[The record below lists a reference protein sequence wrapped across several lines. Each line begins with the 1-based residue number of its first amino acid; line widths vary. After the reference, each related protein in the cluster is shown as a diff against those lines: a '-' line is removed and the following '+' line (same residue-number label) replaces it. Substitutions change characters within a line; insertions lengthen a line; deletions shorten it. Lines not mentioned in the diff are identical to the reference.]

1 MGIHEKCPVSVSF
14 VASHGSD
21 RFLLETIQTMYP
33 ILEEQAD
40 KFAKES
46 TSKNDV
52 SKERSAEMA
61 KEKVGTIFE

>member
-1 MGIHEKCPVSVSF
+1 
-14 VASHGSD
+14 
-21 RFLLETIQTMYP
+21 MYP
-33 ILEEQAD
+33 VLEEQAD